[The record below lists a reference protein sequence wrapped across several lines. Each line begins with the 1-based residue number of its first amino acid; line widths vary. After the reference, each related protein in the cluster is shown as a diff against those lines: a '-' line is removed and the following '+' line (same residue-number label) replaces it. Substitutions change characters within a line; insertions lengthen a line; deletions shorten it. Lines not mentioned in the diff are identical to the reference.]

1 MATSGDFGVNWAV
14 STITSGPSNSLQVMP
29 TAVIDQRGNICVSWY
44 DTRAG
49 NTNGANNFLLD
60 LYVTFSS
67 DGGAS
72 FTPDFQINDV
82 AFDPDLNA
90 PVRFFGP
97 PTPTLRIGEYN
108 GIAASN
114 SLAYAA
120 WTGNDASNMQ
130 EIFFDTFPCAIF
142 AAIGGDMIQMET
154 TSILA
159 AGAQYT
165 AAWMIPAIVS
175 AIGIG
180 IVIARKF

>member
-1 MATSGDFGVNWAV
+1 MATSNDFGVNWAV

-29 TAVIDQRGNICVSWY
+29 TAAIDQNGNICVSWY

-49 NTNGANNFLLD
+49 NTNQFNNLLLD
-60 LYVTFSS
+60 LFVTFST
-67 DGGAS
+67 DGGVT
-72 FTPDFQINDV
+72 FQPDFQINDV
-82 AFDPDLNA
+82 AFDPDANA

-97 PTPTLRIGEYN
+97 TNTLRIGEYN